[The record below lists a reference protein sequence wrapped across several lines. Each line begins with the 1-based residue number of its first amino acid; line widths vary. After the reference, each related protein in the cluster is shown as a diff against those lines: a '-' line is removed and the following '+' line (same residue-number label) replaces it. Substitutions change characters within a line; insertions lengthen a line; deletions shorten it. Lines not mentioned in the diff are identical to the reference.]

1 MTLSYST
8 DLDAVKIIRDCDGMT
23 SEKPKDRHHHGNLR
37 AALIEAGI
45 GLLTEGGLDAL
56 TLRKCAARAGVS
68 HAAPAHHFDGL
79 DGLRVAI
86 AEEGF
91 ARFRRRML
99 DFADS
104 GPQTP
109 RDRLFGICRGY
120 LAFAREEPAL
130 YDLIFSFRA
139 NSRLL
144 ADLEEGSAPSYMVL
158 RDSCAPFQPPGA
170 DPVILETQVW
180 SLVHGYAML
189 ILTGRFGDTSARDED
204 FLAVLDRIIAPPLSP

>member
-1 MTLSYST
+1 MNE
-8 DLDAVKIIRDCDGMT
+8 DAHSR
-23 SEKPKDRHHHGNLR
+23 RHHHGNLR

-45 GLLTEGGLDAL
+45 ALLSEGGLNAL

-99 DFADS
+99 AFADA

-120 LAFAREEPAL
+120 LAFAREDPAL

-139 NSRLL
+139 NSTAI
-144 ADLEEGSAPSYMVL
+144 ADLEAGSAPSYMVL
-158 RDSCAPFQPPGA
+158 RDSCAPFQPEGA

-189 ILTGRFGDTSARDED
+189 ILTGRFGGTSARDEA

>member
-1 MTLSYST
+1 M
-8 DLDAVKIIRDCDGMT
+8 I
-23 SEKPKDRHHHGNLR
+23 EPKDKARHHHGNLR

-45 GLLTEGGLDAL
+45 ALLREGGIEAL
-56 TLRKCAARAGVS
+56 TLRRCAARAGVS

-86 AEEGF
+86 AEEGYD
-91 ARFRRRML
+91 RFRRRML
-99 DFADS
+99 DFAAA

-139 NSRLL
+139 NSRLIEHL
-144 ADLEEGSAPSYMVL
+144 QEGSAPAYMVL
-158 RDSCAPFQPPGA
+158 RDCCAPFQPPGA

-189 ILTGRFGDTSARDED
+189 LLTGRFGDTRAYDEA
-204 FLAVLDRIIAPPLSP
+204 FLAVLDRIIAPPVSP